1 MSLRHRPLESGPTY
15 SVWQNIPFC
24 YSYVTYSLSESV
36 SLQVINQITQSTQC
50 RSKRRRWVT
59 TDQNLS
65 EFRLKNVWTVKV
77 DWKWNLLSSAS
88 MADQIYHL
96 LWKLSILPDLW
107 SFLLS
112 EYWLIIFWL
121 LIYLLMDMVHLQGNN
136 VISKKMGLFV
146 WPSIDYQK
154 MSSDRTNIWFVKILP
169 FHQS

>member
-24 YSYVTYSLSESV
+24 YLYVTYSLSESV

-96 LWKLSILPDLW
+96 LWIAEYTTGFMIISIEWILTDN
-107 SFLLS
+107 FLAT
-112 EYWLIIFWL
+112 
-121 LIYLLMDMVHLQGNN
+121 YLLVNGHG
-136 VISKKMGLFV
+136 GLTR
-146 WPSIDYQK
+146 K
-154 MSSDRTNIWFVKILP
+154 
-169 FHQS
+169 